1 MKTYPYSKK
10 NILICL
16 DHYAPGIKRYKRL
29 CLNEILNIMIN
40 YRIQAIRKRINN
52 KGTYKLLLLLFNNNI
67 VNEITKY
74 LIKIP
79 TKQQIQ
85 ILHNDIIQF
94 NVLSYLILPSMHIH
108 TLNNNTE
115 LCWNNRIFP
124 ISQNNN
130 EIGYD
135 LYDKIKKIKES

>member
-1 MKTYPYSKK
+1 M
-10 NILICL
+10 
-16 DHYAPGIKRYKRL
+16 
-29 CLNEILNIMIN
+29 
-40 YRIQAIRKRINN
+40 
-52 KGTYKLLLLLFNNNI
+52 LFNNNI

-74 LIKIP
+74 LTKIP

-108 TLNNNTE
+108 TLNNNTK
-115 LCWNNRIFP
+115 LCWNNRMFP

-135 LYDKIKKIKES
+135 LYDKIKKLNKHKCCVNDIMCIRLNFLNYFYDKSFSFYLLKLIIYKIQY